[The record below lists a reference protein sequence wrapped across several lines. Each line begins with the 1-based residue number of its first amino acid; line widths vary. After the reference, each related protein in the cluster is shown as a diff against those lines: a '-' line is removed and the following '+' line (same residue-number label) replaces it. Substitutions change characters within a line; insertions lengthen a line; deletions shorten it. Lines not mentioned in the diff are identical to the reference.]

1 VTRSHIGGGEQDW
14 TAPLRMMQAGLLA
27 VVLAAAPF
35 KPFELDRFFVPKELA
50 LHVTAGLVGLLCLT
64 RARRLSPSLMDFL
77 LALFLAL
84 GAASAAFAADGWYA
98 VRALGV
104 SVSGV
109 VLFWCARALVRAGHR
124 RPLVAALSAAAVL
137 AAATSLA
144 QVYGLRTEYF
154 SLNRAPGGTFGNRNF
169 VAHLAAV
176 GAPLLVLSTLAARR
190 RASVSLGAVGLAAT
204 AAVLVLT
211 RSRAAWLGALV
222 AAVPALWAGWRA
234 ARLAGGDRV
243 VRRAS
248 LLALAIGGGAVA
260 SLLLPNT
267 LNWNSDSP
275 YLDSVR
281 GVVNYQEGSGH
292 GRLVQYRN
300 SLRMAV
306 AHPLLG
312 VGPGN
317 WSPNYPRFA
326 SDNDPSLTDAGVT
339 ANPWPS
345 SDWAAFA
352 SERGLP
358 AATLLGLAML
368 CVAAWSWAGVRRAAD
383 ADAALAAGA
392 LGATLA
398 ATLVV
403 GAFDAAL
410 LLPAPAFFCWVAL
423 GTLAPAR
430 EGKRSFSSGLV
441 VRRALAGA
449 VAAAAIVFAGRSAL
463 QLLSMQLY
471 GDGTSVSAATRA
483 ARVDP
488 ASYRVRLHLAE
499 AYAHRGECTKA
510 RPHAIAAL
518 ALFPEAPQARR
529 VAAACGVKK
538 KTRG

>member
-1 VTRSHIGGGEQDW
+1 MTKSNINGPDRDW
-14 TAPLRMMQAGLLA
+14 TAPLRVMQIGLLA

-35 KPFELDRFFVPKELA
+35 KPFELDRFFVPKELV
-50 LHVTAGLVGLLCLT
+50 LHLTAAIAGVMCL
-64 RARRLSPSLMDFL
+64 ARSRRVAPSLVDFL
-77 LALFLAL
+77 LALFVAL
-84 GAASAAFAADGWYA
+84 STASAAFAADGWYA
-98 VRALGV
+98 VRALGIT
-104 SVSGV
+104 VSGA

-144 QVYGLRTEYF
+144 QVYGVRTEYF

-190 RASVSLGAVGLAAT
+190 WASVSLGTIGLAAT

-222 AAVPALWAGWRA
+222 AAVPALWAGVRA
-234 ARLAGGDRV
+234 ARLPDGGRV
-243 VRRAS
+243 VRRA
-248 LLALAIGGGAVA
+248 LLLVVAIGGGAAV
-260 SLLLPNT
+260 SLALPNT

-300 SLRMAV
+300 SLRMAL

-317 WSPNYPRFA
+317 WSAYYPRFA
-326 SDNDPSLTDAGVT
+326 SENDPSITDAGVT

-352 SERGLP
+352 AERGLP
-358 AATLLGLAML
+358 AALLLGLAML
-368 CVAAWSWAGVRRAAD
+368 GVAGWSVAGVVRAAD
-383 ADAALAAGA
+383 ADQALTAGA
-392 LGATLA
+392 LGATLT

-410 LLPAPAFFCWVAL
+410 LLAAPACFCWIAL

-430 EGKRSFSSGLV
+430 EGKRAFSLGG
-441 VRRALAGA
+441 RRALAGA
-449 VAAAAIVFAGRSAL
+449 IAAAGLMFAGRSAL
-463 QLLSMQLY
+463 QLVSMQLY
-471 GDGTSVSAATRA
+471 GDGTSIAAAARA
-483 ARVDP
+483 AKADP
-488 ASYRVRLHLAE
+488 ASYRVQVRLAE
-499 AYAHRGECTKA
+499 AYARRGECTKA
-510 RPHAIAAL
+510 RPHAVAAL
-518 ALFPEAPQARR
+518 ALYPDAPQARR
-529 VAAACGVKK
+529 AAAACGVKRK
-538 KTRG
+538 ARGQ

>member
-1 VTRSHIGGGEQDW
+1 MSGGTW
-14 TAPLRMMQAGLLA
+14 RAPLRVVQGGLLA
-27 VVLAAAPF
+27 VMLAAAPF
-35 KPFELDRFFVPKELA
+35 KPFELDRFFVPKELV
-50 LHVTAGLVGLLCLT
+50 LHVTAAIAGVLCLA
-64 RARRLSPSLMDFL
+64 RARRLAPSLVDLL

-84 GAASAAFAADGWYA
+84 SAVSAAVAADGWFA

-104 SVSGV
+104 SVSGAM
-109 VLFWCARALVRAGHR
+109 LFWCARALVRAGHR
-124 RPLVAALSAAAVL
+124 RSLVAALSAAAVL

-144 QVYGLRTEYF
+144 QVYGVRSEYF

-190 RASVSLGAVGLAAT
+190 RASLSLGAVGLAAT

-211 RSRAAWLGALV
+211 RSRAAWLGASM
-222 AAVPALWAGWRA
+222 ASVPALWAGWRA
-234 ARLAGGDRV
+234 VRLSEGDRV
-243 VRRAS
+243 MRRAG
-248 LLALAIGGGAVA
+248 LLGLTIAVGAGAALA
-260 SLLLPNT
+260 LPNT

-300 SLRMAV
+300 SLRMAA

-317 WSPNYPRFA
+317 WSARYPRFA
-326 SDNDPSLTDAGVT
+326 SENDPSLTDAGVT

-352 SERGLP
+352 SERGLV
-358 AATLLGLAML
+358 AAASLGLAML
-368 CVAAWSWAGVRRAAD
+368 CVAGWSLAGVLCAAD

-392 LGATLA
+392 LGAMLV

-423 GTLAPAR
+423 GALAPAR
-430 EGKRSFSSGLV
+430 EGKRAFALGAGT
-441 VRRALAGA
+441 RRALAGA
-449 VAAAAIVFAGRSAL
+449 AAAAGLLFVGRSTL
-463 QLLSMQLY
+463 QLLSMQMY
-471 GDGTSVSAATRA
+471 GDGTSIAAAARA
-483 ARVDP
+483 AKADP
-488 ASYRVRLHLAE
+488 ASYRVRVRLAE
-499 AYAHRGECTKA
+499 AYARRGDCTKA
-510 RPHAIAAL
+510 RPHAVAAL
-518 ALFPEAPQARR
+518 ALYPDAPQARR
-529 VAAACGVKK
+529 AAAACGVRRRDPS
-538 KTRG
+538 RGG